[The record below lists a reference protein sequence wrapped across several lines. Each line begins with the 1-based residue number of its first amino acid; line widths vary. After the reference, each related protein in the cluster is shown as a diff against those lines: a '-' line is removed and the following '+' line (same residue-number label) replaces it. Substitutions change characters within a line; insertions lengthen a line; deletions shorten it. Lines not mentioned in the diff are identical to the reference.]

1 VARKAIDEPGEDVVA
16 RQTRGDA
23 TVSQGFFARIIT
35 FFHEVMAEL
44 RKVTTPTRS
53 ELVNFTVVVLAFV
66 IVMVGIVALFDWIF
80 GMVVVWAFGGS

>member
-1 VARKAIDEPGEDVVA
+1 MARRAVDEPGEDVVA
-16 RQTRGDA
+16 RRTRGDA
-23 TVSQGFFARIIT
+23 AASQGFFARIIR

-53 ELVNFTVVVLAFV
+53 ELVNFTIVVLAFV